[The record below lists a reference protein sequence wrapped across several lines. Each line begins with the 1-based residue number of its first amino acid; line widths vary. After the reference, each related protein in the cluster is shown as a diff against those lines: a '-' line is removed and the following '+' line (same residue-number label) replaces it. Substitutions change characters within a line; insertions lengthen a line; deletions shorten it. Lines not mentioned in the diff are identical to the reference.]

1 MEITTI
7 PNKILAQKLA
17 PVKKI
22 TPEITALIS
31 NMHEQMIESKGIG
44 LAANQIGIDL
54 QIFVID
60 KEIAKENNVP
70 NAYLNPEITEYSE
83 EESEMEEGCL
93 SIPEYFVNISRPRKI
108 KKHAANSM
116 ASKSRKNHSGILK
129 NMRMIFFGTSN
140 FAIPALEALVNAGYE
155 IPLVITTP
163 GDSPI
168 RTIANRLSLSVIQ
181 PESLKDP
188 AIVHSL
194 SAISSSLGLVAS
206 YGKIIPQWL
215 IEKFPRGL

>member
-1 MEITTI
+1 MEITVE
-7 PNKILAQKLA
+7 PNKILKQKLT
-17 PVKKI
+17 PVKEI

-93 SIPEYFVNISRPRKI
+93 SIPEYFVNISRPKKI
-108 KKHAANSM
+108 KIK
-116 ASKSRKNHSGILK
+116 
-129 NMRMIFFGTSN
+129 
-140 FAIPALEALVNAGYE
+140 AIDENGNKVKF
-155 IPLVITTP
+155 
-163 GDSPI
+163 
-168 RTIANRLSLSVIQ
+168 RT
-181 PESLKDP
+181 
-188 AIVHSL
+188 
-194 SAISSSLGLVAS
+194 
-206 YGKIIPQWL
+206 
-215 IEKFPRGL
+215 RGLLARVLQHEYDHLNGKLIRDRARGDVEVKKARSKQYGE